1 MSVSSESE
9 SKIAK
14 ALAAFVPE
22 HPYAVPTVRVYDHTK
37 GKARI
42 VNVSDLTDDHVIIDG
57 DLVVEDGTGKQDAN
71 SYAAP
76 EAAAGDL
83 LFAAAPIPSSV
94 RQAWRGKWYLATSE
108 GKPIAGE
115 SWNTE
120 AEAREALAARSA

>member
-1 MSVSSESE
+1 MPASSESE

-57 DLVVEDGTGKQDAN
+57 DLVVEDGTGKQDGN

-76 EAAAGDL
+76 ESAAADA
-83 LFAAAPIPSSV
+83 LFAAPLPTGV
-94 RQAWRGKWYLATSE
+94 KQAWRGKWYLATTE

>member
-1 MSVSSESE
+1 MSVSSESD

-14 ALAAFVPE
+14 ALAAFAPE

-71 SYAAP
+71 SYVAP

-83 LFAAAPIPSSV
+83 LYAAEPIPGGV
-94 RQAWRGKWYLATSE
+94 KQAWRGKWYLATSE